1 MKIHVAK
8 FYKKKMFE
16 EYYKYIRKEDEVKSI
31 EDIWKTRMV
40 FFKLDKVDD
49 EIATAE
55 KRIKY
60 QHSDWA

>member
-31 EDIWKTRMV
+31 EDI
-40 FFKLDKVDD
+40 
-49 EIATAE
+49 
-55 KRIKY
+55 
-60 QHSDWA
+60 